1 MNMLKPFILLCI
13 FITTSFAQE
22 INFSATAD
30 KTNATIGEQITI
42 TAQLV
47 CAKKPGSISSPQLHS
62 TADFDVVGTNQN
74 QSSSTSIE
82 VVNGKMTQNVTMTYL
97 FYFTIAPKKAG
108 SFTIPALQVNV
119 DGTGYASNPFAIN
132 VGKEQVQS
140 TEVKVSLVLSKR
152 NIFVGEQSLLTVQV
166 AQKAGSA
173 VQLTQQGLAQLY
185 DRVEK
190 AFGKDFAVARLF
202 SQLPSKGANQTV
214 GGENWFV
221 VNVNYALFPLNAGTI
236 AVPPVSFEYISLKR
250 AQARRRMDPF
260 DDFFGGSFFGGGVEQ
275 VARSVVSNA
284 LSVHVTQLPPAPA
297 DFSGAVGTFKVSAS
311 IDPKQVPSG
320 EAATLSIS
328 ISGNTRPGNIGDI
341 TLPQLTDCS
350 IFAPEKHTTVD
361 TTANGIATQK
371 TFKYLIVPR
380 QEGTVHIPSLGWAYF
395 DPAAQAFKTL
405 KTATLDLTVTHG
417 TAAPAM
423 QSRYLTQE
431 EIKQVG
437 QDIRYIKTGITIKK
451 QTEEP
456 YKNPL
461 FIFLYAL
468 PFCMALFSL
477 LYKIQSTRYEK
488 DATLALR
495 QKAVRSAMRK
505 IAAMEK
511 QASKLSVPDF
521 LGKVSECLESF
532 ISHKFGFSAT
542 GKVLA
547 DLKSELIEHGTA
559 ETLAGELVSFLESME
574 TYRFGGATLDGSS
587 KTSMLQKTGGFI
599 RELQKVKKENR
610 S

>member
-1 MNMLKPFILLCI
+1 MLKPFILLCI

-82 VVNGKMTQNVTMTYL
+82 VVNGTMTQNVTMTYL

-260 DDFFGGSFFGGGVEQ
+260 EDFFGGGFFGGGVEQ

-417 TAAPAM
+417 TATPAM

-437 QDIRYIKTGITIKK
+437 QDIRYIKTGIKIKK

>member
-1 MNMLKPFILLCI
+1 M
-13 FITTSFAQE
+13 
-22 INFSATAD
+22 
-30 KTNATIGEQITI
+30 
-42 TAQLV
+42 
-47 CAKKPGSISSPQLHS
+47 
-62 TADFDVVGTNQN
+62 
-74 QSSSTSIE
+74 
-82 VVNGKMTQNVTMTYL
+82 
-97 FYFTIAPKKAG
+97 
-108 SFTIPALQVNV
+108 
-119 DGTGYASNPFAIN
+119 
-132 VGKEQVQS
+132 GKEQVQS

-202 SQLPSKGANQTV
+202 SQLPSKGANQTI

-236 AVPPVSFEYISLKR
+236 TVPPVSFEYISLKR

-297 DFSGAVGTFKVSAS
+297 DFSGAVGTFKVNAS

-437 QDIRYIKTGITIKK
+437 QDICYIKTGIKIKK

-505 IAAMEK
+505 ITAMEK

-559 ETLAGELVSFLESME
+559 EGLAGELVSFLESME
-574 TYRFGGATLDGSS
+574 TYRFGGAALDGSS

>member
-1 MNMLKPFILLCI
+1 MLKPFILLCI

-260 DDFFGGSFFGGGVEQ
+260 EDFFGGGFFGGGVEQ

-417 TAAPAM
+417 TATPAM

-437 QDIRYIKTGITIKK
+437 QDIRYIKTGIKIKK

>member
-1 MNMLKPFILLCI
+1 MNVLKPFILLCI
-13 FITTSFAQE
+13 FVTTSFAQDV
-22 INFSATAD
+22 NFSATAD

-47 CAKKPGSISSPQLHS
+47 CGKKPGSISAPQLRS
-62 TADFDVVGTNQN
+62 TGDFDVLGSNQN

-108 SFTIPALQVNV
+108 SFTVPALQVGV
-119 DGTGYASNPFAIN
+119 DGNTYTSNPFTVN
-132 VGKEQVQS
+132 VGKEQVQAT
-140 TEVKVSLVLSKR
+140 TEVRVSLLVNKHSLC
-152 NIFVGEQSLLTVQV
+152 VGEQSVLTVQV
-166 AQKAGSA
+166 AQKAGSS

-190 AFGKDFAVARLF
+190 ACGKDFSVVRLF
-202 SQLPSKGANQTV
+202 SQLPSKGVNQV
-214 GGENWFV
+214 INGENWFV
-221 VNVNYALFPLNAGTI
+221 VNVNYALFPLNAGLI
-236 AVPPVSFEYISLKR
+236 NVSPVAFEYIPLKR
-250 AQARRRMDPF
+250 TQSRRRMDPF
-260 DDFFGGSFFGGGVEQ
+260 EDFFGGGFFGGGVEQ
-275 VARSVVSNA
+275 VARTVVSNA
-284 LSVHVTQLPPAPA
+284 LNVHITQLPPAPA
-297 DFSGAVGTFKVSAS
+297 DFLGAVGNFRLTAA

-350 IFAPEKHTTVD
+350 VFAPEKHVAVD
-361 TTANGIATQK
+361 TTANGISTQK
-371 TFKYLIVPR
+371 TYKYLIVPR
-380 QEGTVHIPSLGWAYF
+380 QEGLVHVPQISWSYF
-395 DPAAQAFKTL
+395 DPAAKAFKTL
-405 KTATLDLTVTHG
+405 SSPKLDLMVTPG
-417 TAAPAM
+417 KAAPAL

-437 QDIRYIKTGITIKK
+437 QDIRYIKTGIKIKK

-461 FIFLYAL
+461 FIFLYLL
-468 PFCMALFSL
+468 PFCIALFSL

-505 IAAMEK
+505 ISAIEK

-542 GKVLA
+542 GKVLV
-547 DLKSELIEHGTA
+547 DLKAELIEHGTG
-559 ETLAGELVSFLESME
+559 EQLAGELVSFLENME
-574 TYRFGGATLDGSS
+574 TYRFGGAQLDGSS
-587 KTSMLQKTGGFI
+587 KTIMLQKTRGFI
-599 RELQKVKKENR
+599 KELQKVKKEKR
-610 S
+610 

>member
-1 MNMLKPFILLCI
+1 
-13 FITTSFAQE
+13 
-22 INFSATAD
+22 
-30 KTNATIGEQITI
+30 
-42 TAQLV
+42 
-47 CAKKPGSISSPQLHS
+47 
-62 TADFDVVGTNQN
+62 
-74 QSSSTSIE
+74 
-82 VVNGKMTQNVTMTYL
+82 
-97 FYFTIAPKKAG
+97 
-108 SFTIPALQVNV
+108 
-119 DGTGYASNPFAIN
+119 

-260 DDFFGGSFFGGGVEQ
+260 EDFFGGGFFGGGVEQ

-417 TAAPAM
+417 TATPAM

-437 QDIRYIKTGITIKK
+437 QDIRYIKTGIKIKK

>member
-1 MNMLKPFILLCI
+1 MHLIKLLILLCI
-13 FITTSFAQE
+13 FITASFAQE

-260 DDFFGGSFFGGGVEQ
+260 EDFFGGGFFGGGVEQ

-437 QDIRYIKTGITIKK
+437 QDIRYIKTGIKIKK

>member
-82 VVNGKMTQNVTMTYL
+82 VVNGTMTQNVTMTYL

-260 DDFFGGSFFGGGVEQ
+260 EDFFGGGFFGGGVEQ

-417 TAAPAM
+417 TATPAM

-437 QDIRYIKTGITIKK
+437 QDIRYIKTGIKIKK

>member
-1 MNMLKPFILLCI
+1 MHLIKLLILLCI
-13 FITTSFAQE
+13 FITASFAQE

-47 CAKKPGSISSPQLHS
+47 CAKKPGSISSPQLHA

-236 AVPPVSFEYISLKR
+236 TVPPVSFEYISLKR

-260 DDFFGGSFFGGGVEQ
+260 EDFFGGGFFGGGVEQ

-417 TAAPAM
+417 TATPAM

-574 TYRFGGATLDGSS
+574 TYRFGGAALDGSS

-599 RELQKVKKENR
+599 REFQKVKKEKR

>member
-1 MNMLKPFILLCI
+1 MLKPFILLCI

-82 VVNGKMTQNVTMTYL
+82 VVNGKKTQNVTMTYL

-260 DDFFGGSFFGGGVEQ
+260 EDFFGGGFFGGGVEQ

-417 TAAPAM
+417 TATPAM

-437 QDIRYIKTGITIKK
+437 QDIRYIKTGIKIKK